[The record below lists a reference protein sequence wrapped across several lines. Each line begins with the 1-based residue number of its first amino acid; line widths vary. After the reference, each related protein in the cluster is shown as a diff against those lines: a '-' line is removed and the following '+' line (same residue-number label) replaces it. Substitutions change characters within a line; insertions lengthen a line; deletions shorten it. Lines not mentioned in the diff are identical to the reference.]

1 MTRATNGEEAP
12 SDPPNVSEGHG
23 AAAPGTSLFRREAGA
38 MAQQGWLIAKNLV
51 RRRPTIDGPR
61 AVVFVHGFLAAGAV
75 FGPMRDRVSADLG
88 LPTLD
93 FTYGPFGGFV
103 GIAEALAEHID
114 RHVDRS
120 VTLSIVGH
128 SLGGLVAR
136 WYLQELGPAHAVDRL
151 VTLATPHG
159 GTRSARFAP
168 GSLGAALRPGSA
180 ILQRL
185 GRSVGV
191 GREPM
196 PHVALVAGADTMVTP
211 PESAGAVEADE
222 VVRIEHLGHNE
233 LLFDGRVHDIVV
245 RALAGSA
252 EHI

>member
-1 MTRATNGEEAP
+1 MSEPTNFSSDAAEA
-12 SDPPNVSEGHG
+12 SYAGGV
-23 AAAPGTSLFRREAGA
+23 AAPHGSLLRREAGA
-38 MAQQGWLIAKNLV
+38 MAQQGWLIAKNLI
-51 RRRPTIDGPR
+51 RRRPVIEGPR

-75 FGPMRDRVSADLG
+75 FGPMRERVTAELG

-93 FTYGPFGGFV
+93 FTYGPFGGFES
-103 GIAEALAEHID
+103 IADGLAEHID
-114 RHVDRS
+114 RHIGRR
-120 VTLSIVGH
+120 VTLSLVGH

-180 ILQRL
+180 ILERL
-185 GRSVGV
+185 GPRVG
-191 GREPM
+191 PADS
-196 PHVALVAGADTMVTP
+196 PLSHVALVAGADTMVTP

-233 LLFDGRVHDIVV
+233 LLFDERVHEFVV
-245 RALAGSA
+245 RALSSDPARSR
-252 EHI
+252 